1 VDRLCKLQNYK
12 DIKEQTTFNRY
23 DNMISCGET
32 PSVVAE
38 LALAESSSGAKLKWQ
53 HGNIT

>member
-1 VDRLCKLQNYK
+1 VNRLCKLQNYK
-12 DIKEQTTFNRY
+12 DIKEQMTFNRY
-23 DNMISCGET
+23 DNTISWRET

-38 LALAESSSGAKLKWQ
+38 VALADSSSGAKLKWQ